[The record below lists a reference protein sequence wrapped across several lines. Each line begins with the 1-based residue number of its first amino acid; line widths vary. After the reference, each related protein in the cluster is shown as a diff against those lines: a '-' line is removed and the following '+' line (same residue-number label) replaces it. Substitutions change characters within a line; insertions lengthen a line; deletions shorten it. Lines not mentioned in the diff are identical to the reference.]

1 MQIKI
6 HIDNEEQI
14 SEVLVN
20 YYFQYSSL
28 SINYIIM

>member
-20 YYFQYSSL
+20 YCFQYSYT
-28 SINYIIM
+28 IN